1 MKNLP
6 KILLL
11 IMNIFLLAQTSAI
24 AQVDKIKF
32 DKETYLLSNP
42 DSKTKNYEYLLK
54 NENIGNWHTKI
65 QLSNFPDLTNPTDA
79 AAQFAHQIQ
88 EETKGASVLVY
99 PDAAI
104 VGYLTYPQSKE
115 YYEYTTAIYQPA
127 ATKGLDKFGFS
138 KRFYASEL
146 NGQEEAR
153 KKAIEFAEKNNKK
166 YMELVNKEAPK
177 YKVD

>member
-1 MKNLP
+1 MKNIFT
-6 KILLL
+6 KAIVLL
-11 IMNIFLLAQTSAI
+11 NLLALSQCI
-24 AQVDKIKF
+24 ALAQIDKIKF
-32 DKETYLLSNP
+32 DKQTYNLSNP
-42 DSKTKNYEYLLK
+42 DSKTKSYDYLLK
-54 NENIGNWHTKI
+54 DENAGNWHTKI
-65 QLSNFPDLTNPTDA
+65 TLTNFPDLTNPTNA

-138 KRFYASEL
+138 KRYYASEL